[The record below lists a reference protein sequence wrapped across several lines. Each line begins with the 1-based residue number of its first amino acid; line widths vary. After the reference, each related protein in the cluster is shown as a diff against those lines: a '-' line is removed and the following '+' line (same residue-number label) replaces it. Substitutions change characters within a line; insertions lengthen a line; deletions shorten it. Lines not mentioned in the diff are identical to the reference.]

1 VRFLALIAVLISLA
15 ACSGPGYVRNT
26 LAPEIHR
33 APSNPTGDTVLLI
46 AVDGLRAEELRR
58 YLRTLRREHH
68 EPHWRSGIS
77 MLKRAGKRLVRAQ
90 NAAASLSTD
99 RGAIATLLTGYT
111 AQVHGQP
118 ASAWIASPAQRGVQ
132 SKVGLGGIVT
142 AYDDALGVPDTFK
155 GTLPV
160 PTLIEALPD
169 VRSAA
174 IFLPFTGKTQA
185 AAYRPANRADFAA
198 WLDDRTGENVA
209 PLIDRTA
216 REIAVEL
223 LQSARPPNL
232 LVVGMRGMHG
242 ASDQQSALRAID
254 GHLARMLAAMRR
266 AHPAR
271 IPKLHLMLVGTSPT
285 TPLTQHPRAFNSEAV
300 RTRFIELVP
309 NCAAVL
315 SPDQLRIVA
324 AGRTARLYAAP
335 TVAAQSCLHGA
346 LRAARL
352 HASAWMDGAAWRA
365 DGRTQTF
372 VSHRVTEDLG
382 AIRTRRLVE
391 RMQIAAGGPLG
402 DAVIFAAPTITF
414 GPVGRE
420 AAGGIRPDAIDA
432 PLLLASAAIS
442 DATADRIAS
451 AAIEMT
457 DIAPTVVQLL
467 RGAWPDS
474 KTEVERRSSLL
485 IERAG
490 RWTLVPAARLEL
502 PVAPRDVLIES
513 APPLQNSDFGTPA
526 VRCLIP
532 GLNGGP
538 KLALRVANPAGLAW
552 AGLHWDSRY
561 AVDQRRTT
569 SSLVTVFT
577 FPPAFGEPPAAGVKA
592 PISLEL
598 GVNVQTLTD
607 LLSRLRRNGPI
618 GPRQRR
624 SALFARFG
632 ETPATILPRDAFITV
647 IACDAYDR
655 CQSKAL
661 MSDRDLET
669 LARRCR

>member
-1 VRFLALIAVLISLA
+1 MRFLALIAVLTSLA
-15 ACSGPGYVRNT
+15 ACSGPGYVRDT
-26 LAPEIHR
+26 LAPEVQR

-118 ASAWIASPAQRGVQ
+118 ASAWIASPEQRGVQ
-132 SKVGLGGIVT
+132 SKVGLGGVVT
-142 AYDDALGVPDTFK
+142 AYDDALGVLNTFI
-155 GTLPV
+155 GMLPV
-160 PTLIEALPD
+160 PTLIEALPG

-174 IFLPFTGKTQA
+174 VFLPFTGQTQA
-185 AAYRPANRADFAA
+185 AAYRPSNRADFAA

-216 REIAVEL
+216 REIAVDL
-223 LQSARPPNL
+223 LQSTQPPNL

-254 GHLARMLAAMRR
+254 GHMARMVAAMRR
-266 AHPAR
+266 AHPGR
-271 IPKLHLMLVGTSPT
+271 IPKLHLVLVGTSPT

-300 RTRFIELVP
+300 RTRLIELVP
-309 NCAAVL
+309 NCAVTF
-315 SPDQLRIVA
+315 SPGQLRIVA

-335 TVAAQSCLHGA
+335 TQTNRGCLNDA

-372 VSHRVTEDLG
+372 VSQRVSEDLG

-391 RMQIAAGGPLG
+391 RMEIAAGGPLG

-442 DATADRIAS
+442 DATADRLAS
-451 AAIEMT
+451 APIEMT
-457 DIAPTVVQLL
+457 DIAPTVVRLL
-467 RGAWPDS
+467 RGSWPDS
-474 KTEVERRSSLL
+474 KTDVEHRSPLL
-485 IERAG
+485 TQSGG
-490 RWTLVPAARLEL
+490 RWTLVPSARLEL
-502 PVAPRDVLIES
+502 PVAARDVPIEA
-513 APPLQNSDFGTPA
+513 APAMQSTDFGAPA
-526 VRCLIP
+526 VRCLVP
-532 GLNGGP
+532 GLNGVP
-538 KLALRVANPAGLAW
+538 KLAVQVTNPAGLAW
-552 AGLHWDSRY
+552 VGLHWDNRY

-569 SSLVTVFT
+569 SSLVTAFT
-577 FPPAFGEPPAAGVKA
+577 LPPTSGGPPAAGVKT
-592 PISLEL
+592 PVSLEM

-607 LLSRLRRNGPI
+607 LLSQLRRNGPL

-624 SALFARFG
+624 RALFARFG
-632 ETPATILPRDAFITV
+632 QTPATILPRDAFITV

-661 MSDRDLET
+661 MSDRDFET
-669 LARRCR
+669 LARRCQ